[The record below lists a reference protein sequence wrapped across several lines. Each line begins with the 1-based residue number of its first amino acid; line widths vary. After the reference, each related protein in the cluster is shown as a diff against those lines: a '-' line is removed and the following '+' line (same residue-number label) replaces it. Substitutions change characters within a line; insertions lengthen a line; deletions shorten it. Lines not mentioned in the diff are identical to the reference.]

1 MCAWWLLRL
10 KGVGAEHNKCRAQ
23 QVQAQVQ
30 AQQVQAQVQA
40 QQVQS
45 FRACGASDFCLGKS
59 HQNRC
64 RLARSGAIQPH
75 RFPALLAMRGTAP
88 KLASLRQGRLFGR
101 A

>member
-10 KGVGAEHNKCRAQ
+10 KGVGAEHNKCR
-23 QVQAQVQ
+23 